1 MLSRVKKNDLV
12 LVISGKNKGKQGS
25 VIKVD
30 VKGDKVLIK
39 NVAIIT
45 RHVKA
50 KRSGEK
56 SRIVKEESYIA
67 SSKVMPVC
75 SSCKKTCRV
84 QVKSLEDGK
93 KVRVCHRCKEAF

>member
-12 LVISGKNKGKQGS
+12 VVISGKNKGKQGS

-30 VKGDKVLIK
+30 VKGDKVLVK
-39 NVAIIT
+39 DVAIIT
-45 RHVKA
+45 RHLKA

-56 SRIVKEESYIA
+56 SRIVKEESYIV

-75 SSCKKTCRV
+75 SSCKKACRV
-84 QVKSLEDGK
+84 QVKFLEDGK
-93 KVRVCHRCKEAF
+93 KVRVCHHCKEAF